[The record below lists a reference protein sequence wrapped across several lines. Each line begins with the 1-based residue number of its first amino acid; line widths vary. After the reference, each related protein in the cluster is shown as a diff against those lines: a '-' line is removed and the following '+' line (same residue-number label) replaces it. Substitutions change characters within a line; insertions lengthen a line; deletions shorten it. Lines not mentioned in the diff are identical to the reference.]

1 MHVRVSRSFPL
12 RRIPFYAARR
22 VEFPLARRSPMRRKN
37 GPSARNGTVRN
48 FQSRPLLL
56 RQSPLDISVNTD
68 ICKQMRDFTSL
79 GQAIADP
86 TRVRIIA
93 ALRRGELCVCELVDA
108 LEISQSTLSGHLQV
122 LRQTGLVITR
132 KDGRWIYYSLTDR
145 KTALI
150 EALFSHIQAD
160 GGADP
165 RLRRDSRRIERRLA
179 IRENGRCVLG
189 FTELEKHQAAV
200 K

>member
-1 MHVRVSRSFPL
+1 VRIRGPLKTTSGVDHINANSLKAGRSFGL
-12 RRIPFYAARR
+12 EAFGFANIR
-22 VEFPLARRSPMRRKN
+22 
-37 GPSARNGTVRN
+37 
-48 FQSRPLLL
+48 
-56 RQSPLDISVNTD
+56 LDISVHTD
-68 ICKQMRDFTSL
+68 ICEPMRDLTSL
-79 GQAIADP
+79 GQAIVDP

-93 ALRRGELCVCELVDA
+93 ALRQGELCVCELVDA

-150 EALFSHIQAD
+150 EALFSHIQPD
-160 GGADP
+160 GDADP
-165 RLRRDSRRIERRLA
+165 RLRRDFRRIERRLA

-189 FTELEKHQAAV
+189 FTELQKNQTLL

>member
-1 MHVRVSRSFPL
+1 
-12 RRIPFYAARR
+12 
-22 VEFPLARRSPMRRKN
+22 MRELT
-37 GPSARNGTVRN
+37 A
-48 FQSRPLLL
+48 
-56 RQSPLDISVNTD
+56 
-68 ICKQMRDFTSL
+68 L

-122 LRQTGLVITR
+122 LRRTGMVTI
-132 KDGRWIYYSLTDR
+132 KKEGRWIYYSLADR

-150 EALFSHIQAD
+150 EGIFSHLQLD
-160 GGADP
+160 GEGDP
-165 RLRRDSRRIERRLA
+165 RLRRDSERVARRLA

-189 FTELEKHQAAV
+189 FAELEKHQPALN
-200 K
+200 

>member
-1 MHVRVSRSFPL
+1 
-12 RRIPFYAARR
+12 
-22 VEFPLARRSPMRRKN
+22 MRE
-37 GPSARNGTVRN
+37 
-48 FQSRPLLL
+48 L
-56 RQSPLDISVNTD
+56 
-68 ICKQMRDFTSL
+68 TSL
-79 GQAIADP
+79 GQAIVDP

-93 ALRRGELCVCELVDA
+93 ALRREELCVCELVDV

-132 KDGRWIYYSLTDR
+132 KEGRWIYYSLTEQ

-150 EALFSHIQAD
+150 EAIFSHIQPDAD
-160 GGADP
+160 ADP
-165 RLRRDSRRIERRLA
+165 RLRRDSKRIERRLA

-189 FTELEKHQAAV
+189 FTELDKHQAAL

>member
-1 MHVRVSRSFPL
+1 
-12 RRIPFYAARR
+12 
-22 VEFPLARRSPMRRKN
+22 
-37 GPSARNGTVRN
+37 
-48 FQSRPLLL
+48 
-56 RQSPLDISVNTD
+56 
-68 ICKQMRDFTSL
+68 MRDFNSL
-79 GQAIADP
+79 GQAIVDP

-132 KDGRWIYYSLTDR
+132 KDGRWIYYSLTDQ

-150 EALFSHIQAD
+150 EALFSHMQPD
-160 GGADP
+160 GDADP

-189 FTELEKHQAAV
+189 FMELEKHQAAL

>member
-1 MHVRVSRSFPL
+1 VRDV
-12 RRIPFYAARR
+12 
-22 VEFPLARRSPMRRKN
+22 
-37 GPSARNGTVRN
+37 
-48 FQSRPLLL
+48 
-56 RQSPLDISVNTD
+56 
-68 ICKQMRDFTSL
+68 TSL
-79 GQAIADP
+79 GQAIVDP

-150 EALFSHIQAD
+150 EVLFSHIQAAGD
-160 GGADP
+160 GDP

-189 FTELEKHQAAV
+189 VHGTGKTSSRSEITDVSNPRHYRKFAAPSRASCP
-200 K
+200 

>member
-1 MHVRVSRSFPL
+1 MSGSALPIRHMEDDFAGVNARSAKDDQHCLFM
-12 RRIPFYAARR
+12 IHI
-22 VEFPLARRSPMRRKN
+22 S
-37 GPSARNGTVRN
+37 
-48 FQSRPLLL
+48 
-56 RQSPLDISVNTD
+56 LDTSVNAD
-68 ICKQMRDFTSL
+68 IWKIMRDFTSL
-79 GQAIADP
+79 GQAIVDP

-150 EALFSHIQAD
+150 DALFSHIQPAGD
-160 GGADP
+160 GDP

-189 FTELEKHQAAV
+189 FTELEKHQAAL